1 MGHTLRSGTQNRLV
15 TFQVTQKAKK
25 NSHVATDIYIY
36 IYTYCKP
43 MYAVPMYD
51 GDHPRIIRTCIS
63 VLLVAVSLVCELF
76 DAKLQKW

>member
-1 MGHTLRSGTQNRLV
+1 
-15 TFQVTQKAKK
+15 
-25 NSHVATDIYIY
+25 
-36 IYTYCKP
+36 

>member
-1 MGHTLRSGTQNRLV
+1 
-15 TFQVTQKAKK
+15 
-25 NSHVATDIYIY
+25 
-36 IYTYCKP
+36 

-76 DAKLQKW
+76 DAKLQKWWEDLQQWWTILD